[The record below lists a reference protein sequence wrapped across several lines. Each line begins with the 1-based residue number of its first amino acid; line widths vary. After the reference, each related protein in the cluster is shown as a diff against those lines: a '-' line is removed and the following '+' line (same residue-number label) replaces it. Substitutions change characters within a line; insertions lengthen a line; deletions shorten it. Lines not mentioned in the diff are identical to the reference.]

1 MKFNSFDNPG
11 VKLCTYPL
19 NRCLS
24 RLKKITDPFMPN
36 NSYVSKRLSL
46 LRDAGH
52 IKYDQ
57 RPHSDYPK
65 FTYQK
70 EVI

>member
-1 MKFNSFDNPG
+1 M
-11 VKLCTYPL
+11 
-19 NRCLS
+19 
-24 RLKKITDPFMPN
+24 TDPFMPN